1 MNKVK
6 NNISKFS
13 KVLVLAAITLF
24 VISCGD
30 TQSPGIEF
38 MPDMYR
44 SPSYETYSGSSFYAD
59 SLSARL
65 PVNGSI
71 PRGYN
76 AFFEYDNTI
85 EGYEAAG
92 RELKNPLEKSEANMV
107 EGERLYNIYCTHCH
121 GKTGM
126 ADGSVIKGGAY
137 PPPPTYTE
145 SVSSR
150 GGNMKDLTEGK
161 IYHTIVYG
169 LNLMG
174 AHASQIS
181 PEERWKIIMHVQKLQ
196 NPTSEKNK
204 GN

>member
-1 MNKVK
+1 MIKVK

-13 KVLVLAAITLF
+13 KVLVLFAITLF

-30 TQSPGIEF
+30 KQSPGIEF

-44 SPSYETYSGSSFYAD
+44 SPGYETYSVSEIFSD

-65 PVNGSI
+65 PVEGSI

-76 AFFEYDNTI
+76 KFFAYDNTK

-92 RELKNPLEKSEANMV
+92 MEVKNPLEKSEANV
-107 EGERLYNIYCTHCH
+107 IEGERLYNIYCTHCH
-121 GKTGM
+121 GKTGN
-126 ADGSVIKGGAY
+126 ADGSIVANGKF
-137 PPPPTYTE
+137 PPPPSYSTGA
-145 SVSSR
+145 SSR
-150 GGNMKDLTEGK
+150 GGAMNTLSEGK

-174 AHASQIS
+174 SHASQIS
-181 PEERWKIIMHVQKLQ
+181 PEERWKIIMHVQNLQ
-196 NPTSEKNK
+196 NVKAEK
-204 GN
+204 

>member
-1 MNKVK
+1 MIKVN
-6 NNISKFS
+6 NNISGFS
-13 KVLVLAAITLF
+13 RVLVLAAITLLI
-24 VISCGD
+24 VSCGD
-30 TQSPGIEF
+30 KQSPGIEF

-44 SPSYETYSGSSFYAD
+44 SPGYETYSSSPIFAD

-65 PVNGSI
+65 PVAGSI

-76 AFFEYDNTI
+76 TFFEYDNTK

-92 RELKNPLEKSEANMV
+92 RELKNPLEKSESNV
-107 EGERLYNIYCTHCH
+107 LEGERLYNIYCTNCH

-126 ADGSVIKGGAY
+126 ADGSIVANGKY
-137 PPPPTYTE
+137 PPPPAYSTGA
-145 SVSSR
+145 SSR
-150 GGNMKDLTEGK
+150 GGALNTLSEGK

-174 AHASQIS
+174 SHASQIS
-181 PEERWKIIMHVQKLQ
+181 HEERWKIIMHVQNLQ
-196 NPTSEKNK
+196 NLKSEKNK